1 MLNTT
6 GRYRGGPGRKS
17 KGDRVLI
24 QSRVERL
31 VAESI
36 AARAAARD
44 ISISQYVADLLAIHD
59 GHPELVR
66 ELDQEVMPLAM

>member
-1 MLNTT
+1 MKPT

-24 QSRVERL
+24 QSRPDRIVW
-31 VAESI
+31 ESI
-36 AARAAARD
+36 AAKAAQRD
-44 ISISQYVADLLAIHD
+44 ISISQYVADLLAIHE